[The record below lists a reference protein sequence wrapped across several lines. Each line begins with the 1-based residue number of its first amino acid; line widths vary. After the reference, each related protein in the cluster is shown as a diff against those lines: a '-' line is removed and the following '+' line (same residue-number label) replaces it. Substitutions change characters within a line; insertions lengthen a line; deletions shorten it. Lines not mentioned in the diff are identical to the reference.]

1 MKALLITLSLSLIIL
16 LAHAQTTISGILTTK
31 KGNPLAKANLSIK
44 NSYDG
49 TTTDNNGRFSFT
61 TTETGNHIL
70 QFSAFN
76 YETDSIRIELK
87 NTPVTVNFSLKEAV
101 NELETVGISAG
112 YIIAGDGKKGAVLT
126 SLDIATTAGAN
137 ADIFA
142 AQQTMPGTQAA
153 FSENGLFVRGGTAAE
168 TKTYFDGMLV
178 KSPFNA
184 TVPDQAS
191 RGRLSAFLFKG
202 TSFSSGGYSAQ
213 YGQALSSALILES
226 KDLPEKT
233 TTGISL
239 LTVGTGIDQNIRF
252 KNSAFTIGGYYYNL
266 KPIYHIIKQ
275 ENEYVKA
282 PEQLGA
288 NIHYKWKTSASG
300 MFKVYAAY
308 SATKLAVFRKDADH
322 PDSAVYFS
330 NHNSNVYIN
339 STYKAYLGNQWKIE
353 AGFSYNRDK
362 DQGILT
368 ADDYTRQD
376 HLSQGKITLTN
387 YFGRLSDWKTGAE
400 TFNTGRRE
408 SLNGQYR
415 SYQDQLSAAFAESD
429 LFLTSKLVLRLG
441 GRAEYSSY
449 LANYNL
455 APRTSIGIKTGG
467 TAQVSFAYGRF
478 FQNPEDEY
486 LVLQK
491 LNYERAD
498 HYILKYEINPNE
510 RNFRIEGY
518 YKNYRQLTREE
529 SGKLNNS
536 GSGYAKGFE
545 VFWKD
550 KKSIRNADYYISYS
564 FLDTRRIFRDFP
576 VMATPSFAAKHT
588 ATAVYKH
595 FINSLQTQVGG
606 TYSFASGRP
615 YVNPNSTI
623 YLSDRTKN
631 YNSLSLTLSHLT
643 HILGQFTVL
652 YVNANNVTGFQN
664 IYGYQYSSDGMNRRA
679 IVPGAKR
686 DLIVGLLMTIGDNT
700 FVR

>member
-1 MKALLITLSLSLIIL
+1 MKALILTFSLLLLIVGAL
-16 LAHAQTTISGILTTK
+16 AQTKISGTLTNS
-31 KGNPLAKANLSIK
+31 KGKPVSNANISIR

-49 TTTDNNGRFSFT
+49 TTTDSNGKFSFT
-61 TTETGNHIL
+61 TSETGPQTL
-70 QFSAFN
+70 QFSALN
-76 YETDSIRIELK
+76 YETDSIRLEMK
-87 NTPVTVNFSLKEAV
+87 NTVLTLNISLKEAV

-153 FSENGLFVRGGTAAE
+153 FSQNGLFVRGGTAAE

-252 KNSAFTIGGYYYNL
+252 KNSALTIGGYYYNL

-275 ENEYVKA
+275 ENDYVKA

-288 NIHYKWKTSASG
+288 NLHYKWKTSETG

-308 SATKLAVFRKDADH
+308 SKTRLAVFRKDAEY

-330 NHNSNVYIN
+330 NNNSNVYIN
-339 STYKAYLGNQWKIE
+339 STYKEYLSNHWKIE
-353 AGFSYNRDK
+353 AGLSYNRDQ
-362 DQGILT
+362 DEGTIT
-368 ADDYTRQD
+368 ADDYTRKD

-387 YFGRLSDWKTGAE
+387 YFGRLSNWKFGAE

-408 SLNGQYR
+408 GLNGQFR
-415 SYQDQLSAAFAESD
+415 GYQDQLSAAFAETD
-429 LFLTSKLVLRLG
+429 LFLTSKLVLRVG

-449 LANYNL
+449 LAKYNL
-455 APRTSIGIKTGG
+455 APRTSIGIKTTS

-478 FQNPEDEY
+478 YQNPEDEY

-491 LNYERAD
+491 LDYERAD
-498 HYILKYEINPNE
+498 HYILKYEINPAD

-518 YKNYRQLTREE
+518 YKNYHSLTREKSE
-529 SGKLNNS
+529 QLDNS
-536 GSGYAKGFE
+536 GTGYAKGFE

-576 VMATPSFAAKHT
+576 VIATPSFAAKHT

-595 FINSLQTQVGG
+595 FINAVQTQVGA
-606 TYSFASGRP
+606 TYTFASGRP
-615 YVNPNSTI
+615 YVNPNSTV
-623 YLSDRTKN
+623 YLSDRTKS

-643 HILGQFTVL
+643 HIFRQFTVL
-652 YVNANNVTGFQN
+652 YINANNVTGFQN

-679 IVPGAKR
+679 IVPGARR

>member
-1 MKALLITLSLSLIIL
+1 
-16 LAHAQTTISGILTTK
+16 
-31 KGNPLAKANLSIK
+31 
-44 NSYDG
+44 
-49 TTTDNNGRFSFT
+49 
-61 TTETGNHIL
+61 
-70 QFSAFN
+70 
-76 YETDSIRIELK
+76 
-87 NTPVTVNFSLKEAV
+87 
-101 NELETVGISAG
+101 
-112 YIIAGDGKKGAVLT
+112 
-126 SLDIATTAGAN
+126 
-137 ADIFA
+137 
-142 AQQTMPGTQAA
+142 
-153 FSENGLFVRGGTAAE
+153 
-168 TKTYFDGMLV
+168 MLV

>member
-1 MKALLITLSLSLIIL
+1 MKALILTFSLLLLIVGAL
-16 LAHAQTTISGILTTK
+16 AQTKISGTLTNS
-31 KGNPLAKANLSIK
+31 KGKPVSNANISIR

-49 TTTDNNGRFSFT
+49 TTTDSNGKFSFT
-61 TTETGNHIL
+61 TSETGPQTL
-70 QFSAFN
+70 QFSALN
-76 YETDSIRIELK
+76 YETDSIRLEMK
-87 NTPVTVNFSLKEAV
+87 NTVLILNISLKEAV

-226 KDLPEKT
+226 KDLSEKT

-252 KNSAFTIGGYYYNL
+252 KNSALTIGGYYYNL

-275 ENEYVKA
+275 ENDYVKA

-288 NIHYKWKTSASG
+288 NLHYKWKTSETG

-308 SATKLAVFRKDADH
+308 SKTRLAVFRKDAEY

-330 NHNSNVYIN
+330 NNNSNVYIN
-339 STYKAYLGNQWKIE
+339 STYKEYLSNHWKIE
-353 AGFSYNRDK
+353 AGLSYNRDQ
-362 DQGILT
+362 DEGTIS
-368 ADDYTRQD
+368 ADDYTRKD
-376 HLSQGKITLTN
+376 HLSQVKITLTN
-387 YFGRLSDWKTGAE
+387 YFGRLSNWKFGAE

-408 SLNGQYR
+408 GLNGQFR
-415 SYQDQLSAAFAESD
+415 SYQDQLSAAFAETD
-429 LFLTSKLVLRLG
+429 LFLTSKLVLRVG
-441 GRAEYSSY
+441 GRTEYSSY
-449 LANYNL
+449 LAKYNL
-455 APRTSIGIKTGG
+455 APRTSIGIKTTS

-478 FQNPEDEY
+478 YQNPEDEY

-491 LNYERAD
+491 LDYERAD
-498 HYILKYEINPNE
+498 HYILKYEINPAD

-518 YKNYRQLTREE
+518 YKNYHSLTREKSE
-529 SGKLNNS
+529 QLDNS
-536 GSGYAKGFE
+536 GTGYAKGFE

-576 VMATPSFAAKHT
+576 VIATPSFAAKHT

-595 FINSLQTQVGG
+595 FINAVQTQVGA
-606 TYSFASGRP
+606 TYTFASGRP
-615 YVNPNSTI
+615 YVNPNSTV
-623 YLSDRTKN
+623 YLSDRTKS

-643 HILGQFTVL
+643 HIFRQFTVL
-652 YVNANNVTGFQN
+652 YINANNVTGFQN

-679 IVPGAKR
+679 IVPGARR